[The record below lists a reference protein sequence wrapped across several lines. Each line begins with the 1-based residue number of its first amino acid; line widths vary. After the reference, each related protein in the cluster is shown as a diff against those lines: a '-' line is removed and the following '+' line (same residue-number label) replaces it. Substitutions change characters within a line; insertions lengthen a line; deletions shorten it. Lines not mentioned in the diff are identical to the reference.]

1 MARRRYGRR
10 HSRRGMKIP
19 IVSLAI
25 LAGQVMAANDG
36 TIAGTLG
43 HFGSYYTGFDFGDR
57 SFHPEN
63 LLIGYAPWIAKRFI
77 LPIARPRLGGMHL
90 PVSIS

>member
-1 MARRRYGRR
+1 
-10 HSRRGMKIP
+10 MKIP

-25 LAGQVMAANDG
+25 LAGQVAAANDG
-36 TIAGTLG
+36 TVLGTLG
-43 HFGSYYTGFDFGDR
+43 NFGSFYTGFNFGSR
-57 SFHPEN
+57 QFEPQN
-63 LLIGYAPWIAKRFI
+63 LIFGYAPWVVKRFV